1 MTLRMEQVLP
11 EMRAVIKGH
20 VQQLDAIA
28 RGLDA
33 AQSRL
38 ESWAADPA
46 ATNSRILAAM
56 AESPRPFALCAHEPA
71 TFALDPPPVR
81 PVIVVAADGSSIAP
95 DRFSPVPCYVINTGY
110 VSLPYGTLSAVAMG
124 AEATVGPK
132 SLLLAAEDDGTEAV
146 DARGFG
152 VELLR
157 DVLELER
164 GEDLAAHAMESG
176 ETVLLLDG
184 TLLPW
189 DLDAVHI
196 AESVRADA
204 LARTEA
210 TLSRL
215 RAFGPGL
222 SLGAYIS
229 ATRAAEVS
237 TSLAALAG
245 SGPLPFADAAIFR
258 RLLEDGQRSALFK
271 SQSRRSGRVET
282 RLKSHGVAFFYL
294 RIGADVAR
302 VELPDWAAS
311 ESQVARLH
319 TTLVAQCLGCDG
331 YPRALQEAHEQ
342 AVISGADRIA
352 FSRLLEREAWVAG
365 LAALGGGKAESKR
378 RRAI

>member
-33 AQSRL
+33 ARSRL
-38 ESWAADPA
+38 DSWAAEPA
-46 ATNSRILAAM
+46 AINSRVLAAM
-56 AESPRPFALCAHEPA
+56 AESARPFALSTHEPVTLA
-71 TFALDPPPVR
+71 REPSPPAPVT
-81 PVIVVAADGSSIAP
+81 VVAADGSSIAP

-110 VSLPYGTLSAVAMG
+110 VSLPYGTSSPIALG

-189 DLDAVHI
+189 DLDAINI
-196 AESVRADA
+196 AEPVRADA

-237 TSLAALAG
+237 TSLAALG
-245 SGPLPFADAAIFR
+245 GGGPVPFADAAIFR
-258 RLLEDGQRSALFK
+258 RLLGDGQRSAVFM

-282 RLKSHGVAFFYL
+282 RLKSHAVAFFYL

-302 VELPDWAAS
+302 VELPEWAAS
-311 ESQVARLH
+311 ERQVARLH
-319 TTLVAQCLGCDG
+319 TTLVAQCFGCDG

-342 AVISGADRIA
+342 AVISGADRVA
-352 FSRLLEREAWVAG
+352 FSRLLEREAWAEG
-365 LAALGGGKAESKR
+365 LATLSGGKATSKR